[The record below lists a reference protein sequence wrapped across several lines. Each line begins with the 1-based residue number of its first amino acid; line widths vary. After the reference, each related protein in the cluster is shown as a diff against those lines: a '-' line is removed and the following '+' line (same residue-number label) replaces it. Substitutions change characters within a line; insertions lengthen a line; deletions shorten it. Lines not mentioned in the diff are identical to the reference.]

1 MKADTK
7 GDYLW
12 GPVLDEMDKEGISI
26 MKFRSS
32 RGKPRMELVE

>member
-1 MKADTK
+1 MKVDMN
-7 GDYLW
+7 GDYSW

-32 RGKPRMELVE
+32 RGKARMELVE